1 MTPTI
6 DLSHNEG
13 SCNISLR
20 VWGSEGDWLIIQG
33 SNPASQATIEFPKGG
48 GIVEKTITMPLC
60 TSKDQLTFYSNNYK
74 VFLIDY
80 IKITQ
85 DVKAGDKVTTITGSV
100 LTEDADTKSM
110 VMTNPGFS
118 DGHDVLYRV
127 TAMRYDKDSQESHKY
142 YSTSTPSDLMLVKN
156 PNPSG
161 IGSVEA
167 AAENVA
173 GVEGG
178 IVVNAANA
186 TTVNVFNLSGQ
197 LVASKA
203 CGNGHAFVSVAPGV
217 YVVKTN
223 STAAKVVVK

>member
-1 MTPTI
+1 MGI
-6 DLSHNEG
+6 RRRLAHHS
-13 SCNISLR
+13 
-20 VWGSEGDWLIIQG
+20 
-33 SNPASQATIEFPKGG
+33 ASQATIEFPKGG

-127 TAMRYDKDSQESHKY
+127 TAMRYDKDSQESHMY

-156 PNPSG
+156 PILQTSVLLRLLLRTWQVLRVASWLMLPTRQPSMC
-161 IGSVEA
+161 S
-167 AAENVA
+167 
-173 GVEGG
+173 
-178 IVVNAANA
+178 
-186 TTVNVFNLSGQ
+186 TSLDSSLLQ
-197 LVASKA
+197 RLVAMAMPS
-203 CGNGHAFVSVAPGV
+203 
-217 YVVKTN
+217 
-223 STAAKVVVK
+223 